1 MKKATIIN
9 FFIWCLLISNSYAQ
23 RIIWQ
28 DDFETDRGWTEI
40 NDENG
45 KCVVKNGKIEIES
58 ENGKKYIS
66 RCKTN
71 LDGKKDFTINVE
83 VKLDDE
89 LSRGKYVGL
98 VFDYRDNRN
107 FKTFYIE
114 QGFVWFEEYVGGT
127 IVRQE
132 KDMLKKYSD
141 DKKDFKFE
149 LQRKGQN
156 VMFLVEDEETIEMD
170 GIIEVRSN
178 RIGLMVSGDH
188 EVSFD
193 NVKIIQ

>member
-1 MKKATIIN
+1 MKKTLIIF
-9 FFIWCLLISNSYAQ
+9 FFICGLLISNGYAQ

-45 KCVVKNGKIEIES
+45 KSVVKNGKIEIES
-58 ENGKKYIS
+58 ENGKRFIS

-71 LDGKKDFTINVE
+71 LDGKKDFTITVE

-107 FKTFYIE
+107 FKMFYIE
-114 QGFVWFEEYVGGT
+114 KGFVWFEEYVGGT
-127 IVRQE
+127 IERQE
-132 KDMLKKYSD
+132 KDMLKNYND
-141 DKKDFKFE
+141 DKKNFKFE

-156 VMFLVEDEETIEMD
+156 VIFLVEDEETIEMD
-170 GIIEVRSN
+170 GIIKVHSN

-193 NVKIIQ
+193 NAIIVQ

>member
-1 MKKATIIN
+1 MKKTLIIF
-9 FFIWCLLISNSYAQ
+9 FFICGLLISNGYAQ

-45 KCVVKNGKIEIES
+45 KSVVKNGKIEIES
-58 ENGKKYIS
+58 ENGKRFIS

-71 LDGKKDFTINVE
+71 LDGKKDFTITVE

-107 FKTFYIE
+107 FKMFYIE
-114 QGFVWFEEYVGGT
+114 KGFVWFEEYVGGT
-127 IVRQE
+127 IERQE
-132 KDMLKKYSD
+132 KDMLKNYND
-141 DKKDFKFE
+141 DKKNFKFE

-156 VMFLVEDEETIEMD
+156 VIFLVEDEETIEMD
-170 GIIEVRSN
+170 GIIEVHSN

-193 NVKIIQ
+193 NAIIVQ

>member
-1 MKKATIIN
+1 MKKTFIII
-9 FFIWCLLISNSYAQ
+9 FLLGGLLINNCYSQ

-28 DDFETDRGWTEI
+28 DDFETDKGWSEI

-45 KCVVKNGKIEIES
+45 KCVVKNGKIEIKS
-58 ENGKKYIS
+58 EKGKRYIS

-89 LSRGKYVGL
+89 LSRGLYTGL
-98 VFDYRDNRN
+98 IFDYRDNRN
-107 FKTFYIE
+107 FKVFYIE
-114 QGFVWFEEYVGGT
+114 KGFVWFEEYVGGT
-127 IVRQE
+127 IDRQE
-132 KDMLKKYSD
+132 KDLLKKYGD

-149 LQRKGQN
+149 IQRKGQN
-156 VMFLVEDEETIEMD
+156 VMFLVDDEETIEMD
-170 GIIEVRSN
+170 GIFEVRSN
-178 RIGLMVSGDH
+178 RIGLMVSGEH

-193 NVKIIQ
+193 NAKIIQ